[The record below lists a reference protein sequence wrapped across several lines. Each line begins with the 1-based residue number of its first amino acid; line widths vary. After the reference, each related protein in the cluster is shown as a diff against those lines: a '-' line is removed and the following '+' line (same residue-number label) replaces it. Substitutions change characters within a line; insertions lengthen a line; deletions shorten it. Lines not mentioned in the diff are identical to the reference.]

1 MADLLIH
8 NATPDD
14 RMPLSRML
22 ELYNHD
28 ISEFWP
34 HDLDIHGEYGY
45 ELDRY
50 WAKPDHHPFIARVD
64 GKFAG
69 FALVNDEVRVG
80 STGRWMDQFFVIR
93 KYRHTSIGRSLAS
106 HVFVELPGE
115 WEVGQ
120 IHINYPA
127 QAFWRNVI
135 GSFTKGN
142 YVEHNLKGGS
152 WEGFV
157 QSFSSRAPR

>member
-1 MADLLIH
+1 MADLQIR

-14 RMPLSRML
+14 RLPLSRML

-50 WAKPDHHPFIARVD
+50 WAKLDHHPFIALVD

-93 KYRHTSIGRSLAS
+93 KYRRTSVGRSLAS

-127 QAFWRNVI
+127 QAFWRNVVGI
-135 GSFTKGN
+135 FTKGN

-152 WEGFV
+152 WEGLV
-157 QSFSSRAPR
+157 QSFSIPAQR